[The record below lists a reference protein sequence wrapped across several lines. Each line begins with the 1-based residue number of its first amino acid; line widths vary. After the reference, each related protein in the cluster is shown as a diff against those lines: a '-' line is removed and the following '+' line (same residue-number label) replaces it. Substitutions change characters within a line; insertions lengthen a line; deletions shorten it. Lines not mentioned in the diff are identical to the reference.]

1 MSQEIFADIMYVNVC
16 MNRGQHCE
24 TVGNMGGD
32 GVTGNICR
40 YNVC

>member
-24 TVGNMGGD
+24 TGEHGG
-32 GVTGNICR
+32 R
-40 YNVC
+40 